1 MTLAVNTD
9 ENKRNIPS
17 ATMSSVRETP
27 FCLSLFLSL
36 RQRDANFPADPSCF
50 ASQDPLRMLTVVAGC
65 PTLLIPLSILFTV
78 SLALQGVVI
87 AAIEN
92 RGSAVPASLAL
103 MLAVRPSDEHNHA
116 GHRRIGRTRSG
127 TSVERAGR
135 ELRGVRD
142 GCCINGFV
150 AFADIFVRTD
160 SAG

>member
-1 MTLAVNTD
+1 MQAFLLILHASHHKIRFACLLLSPAV
-9 ENKRNIPS
+9 
-17 ATMSSVRETP
+17 
-27 FCLSLFLSL
+27 
-36 RQRDANFPADPSCF
+36 Q
-50 ASQDPLRMLTVVAGC
+50 Q
-65 PTLLIPLSILFTV
+65 LLIPLSILFTA

-103 MLAVRPSDEHNHA
+103 MLAVRPSDERNHA

-135 ELRGVRD
+135 ELRGAGD